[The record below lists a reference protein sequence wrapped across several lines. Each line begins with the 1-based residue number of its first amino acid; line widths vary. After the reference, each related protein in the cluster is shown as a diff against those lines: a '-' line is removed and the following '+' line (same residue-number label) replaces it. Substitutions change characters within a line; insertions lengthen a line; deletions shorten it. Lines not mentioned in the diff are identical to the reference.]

1 MSGETPCKVYLKR
14 FLNELLKKFA
24 NKFSDFWCLP
34 QLDRILVFLC
44 EPNCGKAGSI
54 KPNPSSDS
62 PEKLAFAWNA
72 RCIFNRLADGFF
84 TLNGSVFRLFPF
96 PTCQHFGWRTMT
108 PTTSVRHLSDEFR
121 SIAHCARSVWGMIPG
136 KQKWMLIGAASLMAI
151 SSFTNIVSAL
161 MLGKIVDTIQWSK
174 TSGAPEASATG
185 TTQIIWILGL
195 IGTMYIVREVISVTR
210 RAMVERSCSRVNQD
224 MQLQLI
230 NHVLKL
236 DMQSLSGEKI
246 GALHG
251 RILRSVDGL
260 VRFVRLMFLDFVPAL
275 LTGGLALTAV
285 LTKQPILGW
294 LMIGVIPVSVY
305 LTLRQLNNQKG
316 IRLQLMRDSEQID
329 GTIVEQLHGAEYLRV
344 ANTYDRE
351 LQRLQSEMERRRKRE
366 VMHHF
371 QMSLYGS
378 GKALNEGV
386 FHVSVLALASYLA
399 FQGTI
404 TVGEVL
410 AFSVLFLNVMA
421 PLNEIH
427 RVIDEGHE
435 ASLRLADYL
444 DLVNKPVDRSF
455 NVTDEHISNPEPTAI
470 ATGAAQHNDVQNN
483 ADVKLNPAFA
493 TIGERSNEKYI
504 QFVDITAGYKLHEA
518 NRKPVLS
525 DLSLSIARGE
535 TIGVAGASGSGKS
548 TWVKVLLR
556 LLHPASGR
564 LIVGDRDID
573 DVSRAWIAEN
583 VGYVGQNPFVFSG
596 TIAANITYG
605 CNNIEQSQIEMAA
618 KDACLH
624 DEIMRMNGG
633 YEAHIEEMGRNLS
646 GGQRQRLALAR
657 LMLKDPPV
665 LILDEATSA
674 LDNISERHIQRA
686 LANKAKQ
693 HTTILIAH
701 RLTTLKH
708 CDRIFVFDEGQIAET
723 GNYESL
729 IQQDGIFAELVR
741 SGEHP
746 AASQATPASQETPA
760 LAGFT

>member
-1 MSGETPCKVYLKR
+1 
-14 FLNELLKKFA
+14 
-24 NKFSDFWCLP
+24 
-34 QLDRILVFLC
+34 
-44 EPNCGKAGSI
+44 
-54 KPNPSSDS
+54 
-62 PEKLAFAWNA
+62 
-72 RCIFNRLADGFF
+72 
-84 TLNGSVFRLFPF
+84 
-96 PTCQHFGWRTMT
+96 
-108 PTTSVRHLSDEFR
+108 
-121 SIAHCARSVWGMIPG
+121 
-136 KQKWMLIGAASLMAI
+136 MLTGAAMLMAV
-151 SSFTNIVSAL
+151 SSFTNIVSAV

-174 TSGAPEASATG
+174 TSGVPEASATG
-185 TTQIIWILGL
+185 TTLIIWILSL
-195 IGTMYIVREVISVTR
+195 IGSMYVVREVISVTR

-294 LMIGVIPVSVY
+294 LMIGVIPASVY

-344 ANTYDRE
+344 ANTYDQE
-351 LQRLQSEMERRRKRE
+351 LQRLQNEMERRRKRE
-366 VMHHF
+366 VTHHF

-455 NVTDEHISNPEPTAI
+455 NVNDDLVSNTEPTAL
-470 ATGAAQHNDVQNN
+470 AAGFAQKTI
-483 ADVKLNPAFA
+483 DVKRTPTLAAINNGSSDPF
-493 TIGERSNEKYI
+493 I
-504 QFVDITAGYKLHEA
+504 QFVDITAGYKLHEE

-548 TWVKVLLR
+548 TWIKVLLR

-564 LIVGDRDID
+564 LIVDDRDID
-573 DVSRAWIAEN
+573 AVSRAWIAEN

-596 TIAANITYG
+596 TISANITYG
-605 CNNIEQSQIEMAA
+605 CNNVEQSQIEAA
-618 KDACLH
+618 ARDACLH

-633 YEAHIEEMGRNLS
+633 YDAHVEEMGRNLS

-729 IQQDGIFAELVR
+729 IQQNGIFAELVR
-741 SGEHP
+741 SGDHP
-746 AASQATPASQETPA
+746 GASQIAPA
-760 LAGFT
+760 LAGVP

>member
-1 MSGETPCKVYLKR
+1 
-14 FLNELLKKFA
+14 
-24 NKFSDFWCLP
+24 
-34 QLDRILVFLC
+34 
-44 EPNCGKAGSI
+44 
-54 KPNPSSDS
+54 
-62 PEKLAFAWNA
+62 
-72 RCIFNRLADGFF
+72 
-84 TLNGSVFRLFPF
+84 
-96 PTCQHFGWRTMT
+96 
-108 PTTSVRHLSDEFR
+108 
-121 SIAHCARSVWGMIPG
+121 MIPG
-136 KQKWMLIGAASLMAI
+136 KQKWMLIGAALLMAI
-151 SSFTNIVSAL
+151 SSFTNIVSAV

-174 TSGAPEASATG
+174 SSGVADASATG
-185 TTQIIWILGL
+185 TTLIIWILVL
-195 IGTMYIVREVISVTR
+195 IGSMYIVREVISVTR

-294 LMIGVIPVSVY
+294 LMIGVIPASVY

-351 LQRLQSEMERRRKRE
+351 LERLQGEMEKRRKRE
-366 VMHHF
+366 VTHHF

-410 AFSVLFLNVMA
+410 TFSVLFLNVMA

-455 NVTDEHISNPEPTAI
+455 NAVDTQVVNPEPTAL
-470 ATGAAQHNDVQNN
+470 AAGVPSNMVIGNEN
-483 ADVKLNPAFA
+483 LNRAA
-493 TIGERSNEKYI
+493 VSSDSED
-504 QFVDITAGYKLHEA
+504 QFIRFFDITAGYKLHEA
-518 NRKPVLS
+518 NRKPVLRN
-525 DLSLSIARGE
+525 LTLSIARGE

-548 TWVKVLLR
+548 TWIKVLLR
-556 LLHPASGR
+556 LLHPASGS
-564 LIVGDRDID
+564 LVLEDQPID
-573 DVSRAWIAEN
+573 DVSRAWIASN
-583 VGYVGQNPFVFSG
+583 IGYVGQNPFVFSG

-605 CNNIEQSQIEMAA
+605 CNNFDQTQIESAA
-618 KDACLH
+618 KDASLH
-624 DEIMRMNGG
+624 DEIMRMTHG
-633 YEAHIEEMGRNLS
+633 YDSHVEEMGRNLS

-657 LMLKDPPV
+657 LMLKDPPI

-686 LANKAKQ
+686 LASKAKQ

-708 CDRIFVFDEGQIAET
+708 CDRIFVFDNGQIVET

-729 IQQDGIFAELVR
+729 IHQNGIFAELVR
-741 SGEHP
+741 SADHP
-746 AASQATPASQETPA
+746 AASPPALPSSPA
-760 LAGFT
+760 LAGVP

>member
-1 MSGETPCKVYLKR
+1 
-14 FLNELLKKFA
+14 
-24 NKFSDFWCLP
+24 
-34 QLDRILVFLC
+34 
-44 EPNCGKAGSI
+44 
-54 KPNPSSDS
+54 
-62 PEKLAFAWNA
+62 
-72 RCIFNRLADGFF
+72 
-84 TLNGSVFRLFPF
+84 
-96 PTCQHFGWRTMT
+96 
-108 PTTSVRHLSDEFR
+108 
-121 SIAHCARSVWGMIPG
+121 MIPG
-136 KQKWMLIGAASLMAI
+136 KQKWMLIGAALLMAI

-174 TSGAPEASATG
+174 TSGVPEASATG

-195 IGTMYIVREVISVTR
+195 IGSMYIVREVISVTR

-246 GALHG
+246 GAIHG

-294 LMIGVIPVSVY
+294 LMIGVIPASVY

-366 VMHHF
+366 VTHHF

-455 NVTDEHISNPEPTAI
+455 NVTDEHVSNPEPTTLVAGDAQNKIDSKPNPLSTAI
-470 ATGAAQHNDVQNN
+470 IDGSND
-483 ADVKLNPAFA
+483 PF
-493 TIGERSNEKYI
+493 IE
-504 QFVDITAGYKLHEA
+504 FVNITAGYKLHEA

-525 DLSLSIARGE
+525 DLSLSIALGE

-548 TWVKVLLR
+548 TWIKVLLR
-556 LLHPASGR
+556 LLHPASGH
-564 LIVGDRDID
+564 LTVGDRDID
-573 DVSRAWIAEN
+573 MVSREWIAEN

-605 CNNIEQSQIEMAA
+605 CNHFEQSQIEVAA

-633 YEAHIEEMGRNLS
+633 YEAHVEEMGRNLS

-729 IQQDGIFAELVR
+729 IQQNGIFAELVR

-746 AASQATPASQETPA
+746 AASQVTPA
-760 LAGFT
+760 LAGVP

>member
-1 MSGETPCKVYLKR
+1 M
-14 FLNELLKKFA
+14 
-24 NKFSDFWCLP
+24 
-34 QLDRILVFLC
+34 
-44 EPNCGKAGSI
+44 
-54 KPNPSSDS
+54 
-62 PEKLAFAWNA
+62 
-72 RCIFNRLADGFF
+72 
-84 TLNGSVFRLFPF
+84 
-96 PTCQHFGWRTMT
+96 H
-108 PTTSVRHLSDEFR
+108 
-121 SIAHCARSVWGMIPG
+121 
-136 KQKWMLIGAASLMAI
+136 IGAASLMAI
-151 SSFTNIVSAL
+151 SSSTNTVSAVL
-161 MLGKIVDTIQWSK
+161 FAKIVDTIEWSNS
-174 TSGAPEASATG
+174 SGVPNASSTG
-185 TTQIIWILGL
+185 INAIIWILVL
-195 IGTMYIVREVISVTR
+195 IGSMYIVREVISITR

-236 DMQSLSGEKI
+236 DMQSLSGERI

-275 LTGGLALTAV
+275 LTGGLALAFV
-285 LTKQPILGW
+285 LGKQPILGW
-294 LMIGVIPVSVY
+294 VMVGVIPASVY

-316 IRLQLMRDSEQID
+316 IRLQLMRDAEQID

-351 LQRLQSEMERRRKRE
+351 LQRLQGEMERRRKRE
-366 VMHHF
+366 VTHHF

-386 FHVSVLALASYLA
+386 FHVSVLALACYLA

-404 TVGEVL
+404 TAGEVI
-410 AFSVLFLNVMA
+410 AFSMLFLSVMS

-444 DLVNKPVDRSF
+444 ELVNKPADRSF
-455 NVTDEHISNPEPTAI
+455 SVIDDRDSETEPMAI
-470 ATGAAQHNDVQNN
+470 AAGNSQEMNSQLSV
-483 ADVKLNPAFA
+483 
-493 TIGERSNEKYI
+493 GSNEHFI
-504 QFVDITAGYKLHEA
+504 QFFDITAGYKLHEA

-548 TWVKVLLR
+548 TWIKVLLR
-556 LLHPASGR
+556 LLHPAGGR
-564 LIVGDRDID
+564 LIVDQRDID

-605 CNNIEQSQIEMAA
+605 CNNVDQSRIELAA

-633 YEAHIEEMGRNLS
+633 YDSQVDEMGRNLS

-674 LDNISERHIQRA
+674 LDNVSERHIQRA

-729 IQQDGIFAELVR
+729 IQQNGIFAELVR
-741 SGEHP
+741 SGDHP
-746 AASQATPASQETPA
+746 AASQPTPA
-760 LAGFT
+760 LAGAP